1 MKRLY
6 GHTFYPVWTKHRVL
20 LSIYNMMK
28 LPADRNTAFLGKSPF
43 KTNLQRIKTD
53 NTLYLFVK
61 QNIITI
67 FAHHQI

>member
-1 MKRLY
+1 
-6 GHTFYPVWTKHRVL
+6 
-20 LSIYNMMK
+20 MK

-43 KTNLQRIKTD
+43 EPDPQKIKTD
-53 NTLYLFVK
+53 NVLYLFVK

>member
-1 MKRLY
+1 
-6 GHTFYPVWTKHRVL
+6 
-20 LSIYNMMK
+20 MK

-43 KTNLQRIKTD
+43 KTNIQRIKTD